1 MNGEN
6 ENLELTDE
14 EVQIILALRDVS
26 KKKALLEVKGI
37 VSQEPSQQPFLL
49 GIEM

>member
-14 EVQIILALRDVS
+14 EVQIILALRTPGIGDIIRS
-26 KKKALLEVKGI
+26 LLNNY
-37 VSQEPSQQPFLL
+37 
-49 GIEM
+49 